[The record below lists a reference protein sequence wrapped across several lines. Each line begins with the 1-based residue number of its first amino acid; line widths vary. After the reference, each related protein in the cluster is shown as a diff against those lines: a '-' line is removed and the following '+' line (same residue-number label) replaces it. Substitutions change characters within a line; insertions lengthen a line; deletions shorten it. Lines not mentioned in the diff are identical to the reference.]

1 MGGGGVKISWK
12 NEAYTGVERIRNLDL
27 LWRQEECFWQQR
39 SRVQWLK
46 EGDANTKFFHQS
58 TLHRRRR
65 NKVASV
71 KNSQG
76 NWIENP
82 LQVRRLFDEYFLDL
96 FTSSG
101 QREWGNLLD
110 CVPPKISGEM
120 NESLLAEVSGD
131 EVRVAA
137 LQMGSL
143 KAPGPDGFSGIFY
156 QSNWDTVASEVN
168 ALIGDL
174 MNGSDIPR
182 GLNATHLVLIPKV
195 QKPESVE
202 QFRPISLCNYSYKML
217 SKVLAN
223 RLKMVIPDLIS
234 PSQNAFVA
242 ERQIQDNI
250 GIAHELFHFLKTRK
264 ARSQFE
270 LGIKLDMQKAYDR
283 VEWDFLMA
291 VMEKMGFEDRWR
303 KLILGCISSV
313 NFSILLNG
321 QPGLKFA
328 PSRGLRQGDPLS
340 PYLFLL
346 VSEVLSLL
354 IQQACDRKRIKG
366 VQMNP
371 LGPSISHILFAD
383 DTLIF
388 IKDEEVNCRN
398 LIHLIDEFCA
408 ASGQHVNKAKSSVC
422 FGSNVP
428 EEVSRH
434 LSNILGF
441 EMVGDPGMY
450 LGVPAIWGRSKKAGL
465 AYVKGRLLDK
475 LQGWKKST
483 LTQAGRE
490 ILIKAVAQAIPAYP
504 MNLFKFPSSFC
515 NELDALITKFWWGQ
529 KLGENRIH
537 WVSRARLGRPKEE
550 GGLGLRSFSSFN
562 DALLAKQ
569 CWRLISEPST
579 LWARV
584 LKARY
589 FPNCS
594 FLDAKKGGRASWVWA
609 SLLAGREILREGR
622 PSPLGS
628 VQVSKKL
635 KVKSLICPE
644 SGDWDLDFLKPF
656 LADSEVEAILDLHIG
671 DPTLKD
677 ILVWPYEKRGSYS
690 VKSGYYWCINRTI
703 DRRLQ
708 SSRAVSIPSTLWKS
722 VWKLKVPPKIRTFMW
737 KTLHEALA
745 TMKNL
750 YIRRSSP
757 SPICPLCNSQDESIE
772 HLFLF
777 CPWVEVVWFGGM
789 LNLRPIRQHVSSW
802 ASWLMQMGAAENGS
816 AEVRINRISY
826 IAFTCWHIWKSR
838 CEFQFNNQAIY
849 PSRVVDAVS
858 RSVSAYQESTFRQSS
873 PSLLIH
879 SSLGEGVQWSPPN
892 QGVIKIN
899 VDASWEARTGEG
911 FTGVVARDKHG
922 RFVAASRHKI
932 KATGATMAEALA
944 IMHGCFMGVS
954 RGWNSICIESDSL
967 DAISCLRDPAKK
979 GNWEAFPILR
989 KCFRMGTAFQ
999 ACRWSWVPRL
1009 ANLVANCLASRN
1021 CKEVC
1026 DLIWVNR
1033 PPSSLVHVLCNDGLP
1048 CPP

>member
-1 MGGGGVKISWK
+1 MIFLSEIKMKDHRIIGVRRRMGYANGFNVALIGRAGGLSLWWDDSITVDVIEFSKHLIDARCCIVESDVVFQFTGIYGTSYRAEKEVFWRGMIQKFNPDCIPWICGGDF
-12 NEAYTGVERIRNLDL
+12 NEFLWDHEKVGGAEVRYNRPRYLEEFMNKGEIMDLGFNGQKFTWRGTRNGQLVEARLDRVLVNDCWLSTWPNSFVTNAMTIGSDHCPVVL
-27 LWRQEECFWQQR
+27 LCEQKDVRQKKLFRFEAFWAKDAECKEIVREAWEINSDG
-39 SRVQWLK
+39 SRVIKWNKKLL
-46 EGDANTKFFHQS
+46 NCRT
-58 TLHRRRR
+58 TL
-65 NKVASV
+65 
-71 KNSQG
+71 
-76 NWIENP
+76 
-82 LQVRRLFDEYFLDL
+82 
-96 FTSSG
+96 TSWS
-101 QREWGNLLD
+101 
-110 CVPPKISGEM
+110 EM
-120 NESLLAEVSGD
+120 NESLLAEVSSD
-131 EVRVAA
+131 EVKVAA
-137 LQMGSL
+137 MPMGSL
-143 KAPGPDGFSGIFY
+143 KASGPDGFPGIFY
-156 QSNWDTVASEVN
+156 QSNWDTVATEVN

-174 MNGSDIPR
+174 MNGSDIPG
-182 GLNATHLVLIPKV
+182 GLNASHLVLIPKV
-195 QKPESVE
+195 QKSESVE

-283 VEWDFLMA
+283 
-291 VMEKMGFEDRWR
+291 
-303 KLILGCISSV
+303 
-313 NFSILLNG
+313 
-321 QPGLKFA
+321 
-328 PSRGLRQGDPLS
+328 
-340 PYLFLL
+340 
-346 VSEVLSLL
+346 
-354 IQQACDRKRIKG
+354 ACDRKWIKG

-388 IKDEEVNCRN
+388 IKAEEVNCRN

-465 AYVKGRLLDK
+465 AYVKGQLLDK

-490 ILIKAVAQAIPAYP
+490 ILIKA
-504 MNLFKFPSSFC
+504 
-515 NELDALITKFWWGQ
+515 
-529 KLGENRIH
+529 
-537 WVSRARLGRPKEE
+537 
-550 GGLGLRSFSSFN
+550 
-562 DALLAKQ
+562 
-569 CWRLISEPST
+569 
-579 LWARV
+579 
-584 LKARY
+584 
-589 FPNCS
+589 
-594 FLDAKKGGRASWVWA
+594 KGGRASWVWA
-609 SLLAGREILREGR
+609 SLLAGREILREGAHWQIIDGNDTRVWVGRWLPPIPLGR

-628 VQVSKKL
+628 VQVSKNL

-703 DRRLQ
+703 DRSLQ
-708 SSRAVSIPSTLWKS
+708 SIRAVSIPSTLWKT

-750 YIRRSSP
+750 YIRRSFP

-802 ASWLMQMGAAENGS
+802 ASWLVQMGAAENGS

-849 PSRVVDAVS
+849 PSRVVAAVS
-858 RSVSAYQESTFRQSS
+858 RSVTAYQESTFRQSS
-873 PSLLIH
+873 PSLLIQ
-879 SSLGEGVQWSPPN
+879 SSLGDGVQWSPPN

-911 FTGVVARDKHG
+911 FTGVVARDEHG

-944 IMHGCFMGVS
+944 IMHGCILGVS
-954 RGWNSICIESDSL
+954 NGWNSICIESDSF

-1009 ANLVANCLASRN
+1009 ANLVADCLASRN